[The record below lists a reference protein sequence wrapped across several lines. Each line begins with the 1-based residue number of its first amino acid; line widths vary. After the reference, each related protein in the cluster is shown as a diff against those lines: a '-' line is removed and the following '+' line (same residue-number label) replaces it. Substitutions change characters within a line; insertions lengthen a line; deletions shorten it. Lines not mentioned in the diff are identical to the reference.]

1 MNIGDRIKQKRK
13 ESNLTLEELGERT
26 GLTRFLIHK
35 YEKGIITNIPSDKIE
50 KIADALST
58 SPAYLMGW
66 EDDKPA
72 KPVNELRF
80 ALQGKLERL
89 TDEELE
95 EMSLLA
101 DMALKRRKQQDK

>member
-66 EDDKPA
+66 EDKKEDDISFDDF
-72 KPVNELRF
+72 RF
-80 ALQGKLERL
+80 ALYGEVKDL
-89 TDEELE
+89 TEEQ
-95 EMSLLA
+95 
-101 DMALKRRKQQDK
+101 KQAILDFARFIKNK